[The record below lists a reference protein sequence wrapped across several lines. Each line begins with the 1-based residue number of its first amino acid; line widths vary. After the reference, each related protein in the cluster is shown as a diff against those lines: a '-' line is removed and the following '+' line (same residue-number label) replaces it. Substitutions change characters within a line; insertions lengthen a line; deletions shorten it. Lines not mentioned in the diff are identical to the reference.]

1 MIVAAVRRWREPR
14 PEWFEQGTG
23 HAGHDCTAGPGRES
37 CARLANEIAIEMNQ
51 QMLMQQLLA
60 QSQQAASRPQV
71 EFKCGKMKK
80 AEGSTRVEPDLRKGK
95 LTVKADQDQLMHL
108 IWTNREQ
115 GTLCA
120 CAVRPTARDLQV
132 TRARQQ
138 SPQTDAGLPAQALR
152 KTT

>member
-1 MIVAAVRRWREPR
+1 MSARRWREPR
-14 PEWFEQGTG
+14 IERFERDRSQQHGG
-23 HAGHDCTAGPGRES
+23 GVGGASG
-37 CARLANEIAIEMNQ
+37 ARLANEIAIKMNQ

-132 TRARQQ
+132 TRARQR
-138 SPQTDAGLPAQALR
+138 SPRLTRDSRPR
-152 KTT
+152 H

>member
-1 MIVAAVRRWREPR
+1 MGGA
-14 PEWFEQGTG
+14 
-23 HAGHDCTAGPGRES
+23 S
-37 CARLANEIAIEMNQ
+37 CARLANEIAIKMNQ

-132 TRARQQ
+132 TRARQR
-138 SPQTDAGLPAQALR
+138 SRIRSRPTARSKLIPKL
-152 KTT
+152 